1 MRGFNSHPVPPFSH
15 CLWGARL
22 VGVALVLGLCLG
34 CSTAKMATLR
44 AVPRS
49 PLADS
54 LKLSAEG
61 LPEPGP
67 RTRQFLRR
75 YDLTKD
81 LKGDPQRLL
90 DRVQE
95 IIDREPSA
103 DKVYALAELS
113 YLGARRV
120 EATQPHLAVHLYGSG
135 ALQAYKYLFDT
146 RFRDLRNPYDPQ
158 FRGACDLY
166 NGALESSL
174 RLVCKQLG
182 LAPGKSYAIH
192 APAGDWE
199 ITCQLMAGA
208 WRPED
213 FGRFEFVSDYEVR
226 GLNNHYQTYG
236 LGVPLIAVRQDYPD
250 QPPEARYYP
259 PGLSYPVTAFLRP
272 VPEHALD
279 GAGPGKQRRGN
290 LELYDPLSTTDI
302 PVAGVQVP
310 LESDLTTPLAY
321 FLSNLNLEQ
330 IATAGL
336 LRPERLLALRPGA
349 PAPVMGLYM
358 VQPYERGKIP
368 VLLVHGLWSS
378 PMTWMQLFNDL
389 RSCPEIRQR
398 YQFWFYLYPTAQP
411 FWISAAQLRRDMAEL
426 RAALDPERQ
435 EPALDQMVLVG
446 HSMGGLVSRL
456 QTLRSGEA
464 FWRLASDRPLE
475 AIRTAPEI
483 RKRLYECFFFEP
495 NPSIRR
501 VITLGTPHRGSHF
514 SNQATQWLA
523 GRLIRL
529 PQILLPSQ
537 EALFR
542 DNLEAFG
549 PQSLL
554 RVATSVDALSPSS
567 PIFAAMLAAPRAPWV
582 KYHNI
587 IGVLPEQGFSS
598 RWAPFG
604 DGVVSYA
611 SAHVDD
617 AESELVVPAHHS
629 QVHSHPLAVLEVRR
643 ILLEQLAELDA
654 FPGRPAQQVAA
665 AGPPP

>member
-1 MRGFNSHPVPPFSH
+1 MVTLRPVP
-15 CLWGARL
+15 R
-22 VGVALVLGLCLG
+22 
-34 CSTAKMATLR
+34 T
-44 AVPRS
+44 

-54 LKLSAEG
+54 LKLTAESG
-61 LPEPGP
+61 PEPSP
-67 RTRQFLRR
+67 RTRQFLRL
-75 YDLTKD
+75 YDLGRD

-90 DRVQE
+90 NKVQE

-113 YLGARRV
+113 YISARRV
-120 EATQPHLAVHLYGSG
+120 EGVQPHLALHLYGAG

-146 RFRDLRNPYDPQ
+146 RFRALRNPYDPQ

-166 NGALESSL
+166 NGSLESGL
-174 RLVCKQLG
+174 RLICRQHG
-182 LAPGKSYAIH
+182 LAPGKSYGIQTA
-192 APAGDWE
+192 AGQWD
-199 ITCQLMAGA
+199 ITCQLRAGP
-208 WRPED
+208 WRAED
-213 FGRFEFVSDYEVR
+213 FGRFEFVSDYEIR

-236 LGVPLIAVRQDYPD
+236 LGVPLIAVRRSYPG

-259 PGLSYPVTAFLRP
+259 PDLSYPVTAFLRP
-272 VPEHALD
+272 IPEDAPD
-279 GAGPGKQRRGN
+279 GPSAGARRRAN
-290 LELYDPLSTTDI
+290 LELYDPLTTTDVS
-302 PVAGVQVP
+302 VAGVQVP

-321 FLSNLNLEQ
+321 FLSNLDLER

-336 LRPERLLALRPGA
+336 LRPETLFALRPGA

-358 VQPYERGKIP
+358 AQPYERGKIP

-389 RSCPEIRQR
+389 RSSPEIRRR

-411 FWISAAQLRRDMAEL
+411 FWISAAQLRRDLAEL
-426 RAALDPERQ
+426 RATVDPQRQ

-446 HSMGGLVSRL
+446 HSMGGLISRL
-456 QTLRSGEA
+456 QTLQSGEA

-475 AIRTAPEI
+475 QIRTTPEI
-483 RKRLYECFFFEP
+483 RQRLYECFFFEP
-495 NPSIRR
+495 NPSVRR

-514 SNQATQWLA
+514 SNQTTQWLA
-523 GRLIRL
+523 ARLIRL
-529 PQILLPSQ
+529 PQVLLQSQ

-542 DNLEAFG
+542 DNPEAFG
-549 PQSLL
+549 PHSLL
-554 RVATSVDALSPSS
+554 RVSTSVDALSPST
-567 PIFAAMLAAPRAPWV
+567 PIFAAMLAARRAPWV

-587 IGVLPEQGFSS
+587 VGVLPEQGFLS

-611 SAHVDD
+611 SAQMDD
-617 AESELVVPAHHS
+617 VTSELVVPADHS

-643 ILLEQLAELDA
+643 ILLEHLAELDA
-654 FPGRPAQQVAA
+654 FPGNPADRVATA
-665 AGPPP
+665 DAQP

>member
-1 MRGFNSHPVPPFSH
+1 MRGFKGHSVSRASYRPCGAPL
-15 CLWGARL
+15 LWA
-22 VGVALVLGLCLG
+22 AFVLGLCLG
-34 CSTAKMATLR
+34 CSATKIATLR
-44 AVPRS
+44 PVPKS
-49 PLADS
+49 PLAET
-54 LKLSAEG
+54 LKLTAEG
-61 LPEPGP
+61 LPEPSP
-67 RTRQFLRR
+67 RTQQFLRL

-95 IIDREPSA
+95 IIEREPSA

-113 YLGARRV
+113 YLSARRL
-120 EATQPHLAVHLYGSG
+120 EGSQPRSALHLYGAG
-135 ALQAYKYLFDT
+135 ALHAYKYLFDT

-166 NGALESSL
+166 NGSLESSL

-199 ITCQLMAGA
+199 IVCQLKGGP

-213 FGRFEFVSDYEVR
+213 FGRFEFVSDYEIR

-236 LGVPLIAVRQDYPD
+236 LGVPLIAVRRSYPGE
-250 QPPEARYYP
+250 PPEARYYP
-259 PGLSYPVTAFLRP
+259 PDLSYPVTAFLRP
-272 VPEHALD
+272 VPEHAPD
-279 GAGPGKQRRGN
+279 RPETRRRRGH
-290 LELYDPLSTTDI
+290 LELYDPLCTTDI

-336 LRPERLLALRPGA
+336 LRPDRLLALRPGA

-368 VLLVHGLWSS
+368 VLFVHGLWSS

-389 RSCPEIRQR
+389 RSSPEIRQR

-411 FWISAAQLRRDMAEL
+411 FWLSAAQLRRDLAEL
-426 RAALDPERQ
+426 RATVDPEHR
-435 EPALDQMVLVG
+435 EAALDQMVLVG

-456 QTLRSGEA
+456 QTVQSGEA
-464 FWRLASDRPLE
+464 FWRLASDQPLE
-475 AIRTAPEI
+475 TIRTTPEI
-483 RKRLYECFFFEP
+483 RSRLYECFFFEP

-501 VITLGTPHRGSHF
+501 VITLGTPHRGSDF
-514 SNQATQWLA
+514 SNQTTQWLA
-523 GRLIRL
+523 ARLIRL
-529 PQILLPSQ
+529 PQMLIQAQ

-542 DNLEAFG
+542 DNPGAFG

-554 RVATSVDALSPSS
+554 RVSTSIDALSPST
-567 PIFAAMLAAPRAPWV
+567 PIFAAMLAARRAPWV

-587 IGVLPEQGFSS
+587 IGVLPDQGFLS

-611 SAHVDD
+611 SAHMDD
-617 AESELVVPAHHS
+617 VTSELVVPADHS

-643 ILLEQLAELDA
+643 ILLEHLAELDA
-654 FPGRPAQQVAA
+654 FPGQPADRVATIS
-665 AGPPP
+665 PSP